1 MVEIY
6 SMLSTDKNKIL
17 ICYKINIIYIIDIKY
32 YVIDSDDD
40 ADRQRNNQ

>member
-17 ICYKINIIYIIDIKY
+17 IWYKINIIYIIDIKY

>member
-17 ICYKINIIYIIDIKY
+17 IGYKINIIYIIDIKY
-32 YVIDSDDD
+32 LMIDSDDD